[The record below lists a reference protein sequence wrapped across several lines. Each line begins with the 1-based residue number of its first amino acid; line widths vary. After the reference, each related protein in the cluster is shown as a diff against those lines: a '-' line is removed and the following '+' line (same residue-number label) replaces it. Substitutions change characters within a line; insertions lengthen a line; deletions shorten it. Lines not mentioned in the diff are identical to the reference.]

1 MRQDIY
7 RGDPGARRT
16 PGSLRTLRALG
27 LAWVGMFVVVA
38 PAVAQDTPPRFQTTV
53 NVTSVVDVVVVDSN
67 GQPIT
72 GLGEGDFNVRID
84 GRERQVLRAEW
95 VEVVEE
101 AKARAT
107 AVPVPAGYTSNENTG
122 GGRLIVIVIDRIGI
136 RFGGN
141 TAMMNTLLGF
151 IDRLQPS
158 DRVAVVGF
166 GPDNPPLEFIA
177 DLERV
182 KELVTR
188 MTGQKQPGAP
198 TTYNVGLGESL
209 SIVRGELGMLDGA
222 IARECVNLPPRSFQ
236 LNVCSTGVKDDAGQI
251 AREALEQA
259 DTTIVGLSNLFTT
272 LRAIDGP
279 KTVVMV
285 SEGFVVDDYQTF
297 AETAGLMAAAA
308 KASLY
313 VMHLNDNTFDSGS
326 GRRPPS
332 AIEDRRIRVLGLEA
346 LTKVARGY
354 MFTVN
359 GAGAGVFDRIYAE
372 LSGHYLLSIEPDR
385 RDSDGKTHSISIQVP
400 WNGAVVRSRQH
411 LVNVGPA
418 LDLSTPQKAVAAGL
432 SSPLPLAT
440 LPLRV
445 GTFALQGSEPG
456 KIQLLIHADIG
467 HEYSAARRVSIG
479 YAIYD
484 RSGREVDVHH
494 VDNRLAP
501 VMNGFPSAL
510 QFTAGSSLAP
520 GEYTLRL
527 AVADGARVG
536 SVEHRFQA
544 KLPETGAVK
553 LSELMAGGPTAVRE
567 LLSPTIGY
575 TVAFGSVHGYLE
587 AYGDMAEAVTVK
599 YEIATAPATPALIEA
614 DVAGRLFGDDR
625 MIFTHVMPVQQLPSG
640 SYVLRAKV
648 SAAGRP
654 LTTLTRPFE
663 VPPRGAAAAST
674 DVPSGDTNGDTDAD
688 VYLPVDEKVFAR
700 PLLRD
705 EAVKP
710 EVAKPFRDRLAAG
723 GQAAFEE
730 GLTALSAGDYDKAAA
745 RLKSGV
751 QPDTDSTPLLAYL
764 GVIYAATD
772 DDPQAVGAWQTALV
786 SGDDIP
792 QLYAWLSQALL
803 RMRSL
808 PEAGEILEEAIEKW
822 PSDPRFTGTLASV
835 YATFGRGREAVRLL
849 EQYLEQTPADVDAAR
864 VGVEWLYQINLA
876 GQVVRNRE
884 DDLRLARDWAAR
896 YGKGPQEALVRQ
908 WLAALERDPR

>member
-1 MRQDIY
+1 
-7 RGDPGARRT
+7 
-16 PGSLRTLRALG
+16 
-27 LAWVGMFVVVA
+27 
-38 PAVAQDTPPRFQTTV
+38 
-53 NVTSVVDVVVVDSN
+53 
-67 GQPIT
+67 
-72 GLGEGDFNVRID
+72 
-84 GRERQVLRAEW
+84 
-95 VEVVEE
+95 
-101 AKARAT
+101 
-107 AVPVPAGYTSNENTG
+107 
-122 GGRLIVIVIDRIGI
+122 
-136 RFGGN
+136 
-141 TAMMNTLLGF
+141 
-151 IDRLQPS
+151 
-158 DRVAVVGF
+158 
-166 GPDNPPLEFIA
+166 
-177 DLERV
+177 
-182 KELVTR
+182 
-188 MTGQKQPGAP
+188 
-198 TTYNVGLGESL
+198 
-209 SIVRGELGMLDGA
+209 
-222 IARECVNLPPRSFQ
+222 
-236 LNVCSTGVKDDAGQI
+236 
-251 AREALEQA
+251 
-259 DTTIVGLSNLFTT
+259 
-272 LRAIDGP
+272 
-279 KTVVMV
+279 
-285 SEGFVVDDYQTF
+285 
-297 AETAGLMAAAA
+297 
-308 KASLY
+308 
-313 VMHLNDNTFDSGS
+313 
-326 GRRPPS
+326 
-332 AIEDRRIRVLGLEA
+332 
-346 LTKVARGY
+346 
-354 MFTVN
+354 
-359 GAGAGVFDRIYAE
+359 
-372 LSGHYLLSIEPDR
+372 
-385 RDSDGKTHSISIQVP
+385 
-400 WNGAVVRSRQH
+400 
-411 LVNVGPA
+411 
-418 LDLSTPQKAVAAGL
+418 
-432 SSPLPLAT
+432 
-440 LPLRV
+440 
-445 GTFALQGSEPG
+445 
-456 KIQLLIHADIG
+456 
-467 HEYSAARRVSIG
+467 
-479 YAIYD
+479 
-484 RSGREVDVHH
+484 
-494 VDNRLAP
+494 
-501 VMNGFPSAL
+501 MNGFPSAL

-520 GEYTLRL
+520 GDYTLRL

-567 LLSPTIGY
+567 LLNPTIGY

-705 EAVKP
+705 EALKP

-745 RLKSGV
+745 RFKSGV

-764 GVIYAATD
+764 GVIYAAVD

-808 PEAGEILEEAIEKW
+808 PEAGEILEEAIGKW

-849 EQYLEQTPADVDAAR
+849 EQYLEQTPADVEAAR

-896 YGKGPQEALVRQ
+896 YGNGPQQALVRQ
-908 WLAALERDPR
+908 WLDALERDPR